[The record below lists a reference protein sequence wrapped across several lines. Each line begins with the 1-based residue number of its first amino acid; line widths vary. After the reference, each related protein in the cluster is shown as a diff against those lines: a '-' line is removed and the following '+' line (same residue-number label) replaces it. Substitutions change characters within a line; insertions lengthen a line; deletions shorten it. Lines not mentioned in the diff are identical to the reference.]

1 MIDRAVIEVQ
11 TWEQLCERVYKTSFK
26 NKTLNK
32 SVAETNGHL
41 VETQI
46 TTQSSPRQSSPV
58 SPKSSKAME
67 VFLL

>member
-1 MIDRAVIEVQ
+1 VIDRAVIEQ
-11 TWEQLCERVYKTSFK
+11 FCERVYKTSFK

-46 TTQSSPRQSSPV
+46 TTQLSPRQSSPV

-67 VFLL
+67 VFLH